1 MWKKY
6 LAFAVAIILVLHTVS
21 APVYAEEGTGAAQSG
36 TVDLETE
43 EKAESEEETDDLE
56 ETEQP
61 GEGKNDGV
69 ESVQPGQEESG
80 ENAGEKQPGESI
92 EEGMEQPEEDAG
104 QEQPGENEET
114 EPEQSVEQE
123 VEQPEEDIVQEAKE
137 EETEFE
143 SLPAVS
149 AIGSTGE
156 YQPEGASYKLTYT
169 EVTGGVKI
177 TGITGTKE
185 GELKIPATIGG
196 MDVVEIGDRA
206 FDDCDKL
213 TGELVI
219 PDGVIVIGRYAFGSC
234 KSLTGDL
241 RIPDSVTTI
250 GEWAFYN
257 CSGLTGNLVISK
269 NVKVIGGSAFIYCRG
284 LTGDLLIPDSVE
296 TIGEGA
302 FSSCDNLTGKL
313 VLPKHM
319 TKITKGAFR
328 GCGITSMSL
337 EGITEIEDGAF
348 SYCNKLEGD
357 LVIPDSVM
365 TIGERAFLGCSNLTG
380 ELTLPKHIT
389 SISNSAFSGTGV
401 TAISLEGIVQ
411 IGDHAFEECKQLT
424 GKLVLSDSVTS
435 IGEYAF
441 SRCTGLTGDLVIPD
455 SLTSIGK
462 YAFWGCDGLTGKL
475 VLPENMTKI
484 TPYAFASC
492 GITAVDFTEITEIG
506 EGAFSDC
513 SGLQG
518 DLVIPDSITL
528 VGKNAFNG
536 CNGLTGKLVLPEN
549 MTKITPYAFA
559 GSGITEADFSK
570 ITEIGEGGFFD
581 CSGLTDIILPENV
594 TTIGDKAFLRT
605 KSGAYKLT
613 LKSRNVVI
621 GAQGLGCD
629 SFIYGY
635 SGSTAEAYASD
646 SVNQCLFFSLDSA
659 EEHEIEECRV
669 STTEELM
676 AALGSYKRIILADG
690 VYRIVEEYEK
700 GSNETWWHHVP
711 GTGTLLLKNLISVS
725 IEAEHPGR
733 AEILSRVDEE
743 YAAGNAYARSTVP
756 VVEITGCKDIKIE
769 GCILGHES
777 ELADCDPGANVV
789 NIMGSCD
796 VDIRQ
801 CDLFGCGHVGIC
813 CNGAENID
821 VSQCVIRDCKLNIL
835 DGYGAKN
842 LHITDC
848 ILSGHKSWHGLAALS
863 CSGDVSFNNC
873 KFLNN
878 EHNTFD
884 KYGNVKVCEDC
895 TFYNNK
901 WDGGTPD
908 TRSGICLNG
917 ITWQL
922 EYVRGSWSAEDLEYI
937 LKLGYPLK
945 FDKGIIESDEGTLL
959 DYSDAALPWKD
970 YKSWITEIKYYDGS
984 EPTDSVESITLDKN
998 TLTLSA
1004 GETAM
1009 LKAEI
1014 IPNSAV
1020 ASITWTSSNTSVAQ
1034 VENGLV
1040 TAVSK
1045 GECTIT
1051 ASTGGKAAYCDVVV
1065 TASEEDDP
1073 MKRAV
1078 HISGIKPKSKV
1089 YDGNPYSYI
1098 GTAVLLDTSGNQV
1111 SGVSLTGSYSGTL
1124 SDGTVYAETEEAPSQ
1139 AGSYT
1144 LSFKMSGS
1152 DADRYN
1158 LIRSSYSFDIMR
1170 KAVTITAESVEVEVG
1185 DPLPEVSELKY
1196 TVDGLIEN
1204 EKLPGNP
1211 SLKYSTD
1218 NISTDREGK
1227 YGIIPYDADEGNNYR
1242 IKYVDGV
1249 LLVGNYG
1256 EIPVE
1261 DIPHGGVIP
1270 EGLWIAGLAENGY
1283 DYTGKAIKPQV
1294 RVYDYKTP
1302 LKEKTDYTIAYTR
1315 NTKSYD
1321 YDSGEEGFDAKK
1333 APTITVTAKGNYSG
1347 KETVTFK
1354 IRPLDICED
1363 SFSVDDIAVAYKAK
1377 GIQKPIPTLT
1387 WNGKKL
1393 KNRTDYTVDY
1403 YDNKDNELDAVKEV
1417 GQYYIVIAGKG
1428 NFAGSRSINLTVTE
1442 RMKLMG
1448 KVSVASIKNQP
1459 YTGDDIMP
1467 TLTVK
1472 DGRTTLIQDVHYMVG
1487 YSQNTEVGTA
1497 YAVIMGIEEA
1507 GYCGTKRVS
1516 FKITGTPIKKA
1527 SVTGLTGQKFVYE
1540 GADITPQIQ
1549 LGIKTNANGTEK
1561 PLILG
1566 TDYTVTWQKNRN
1578 AGTATVLFTGKGAYT
1593 GTLKKTFKIGKFDIK
1608 TNADGRFTASVEQAV
1623 IPYAKGGAKPKVAV
1637 QFKNS
1642 EGNWQTLVEGQD
1654 YTLSYK
1660 NHTAVNDGS
1669 RADKKPTVIVKGKGN
1684 FSGTLDSVLN
1694 YQIKEQDLG
1703 QLSIVAQD
1711 KTYQNKKNIYAT
1723 KLTVTDLDGKIL
1735 RAGTDYNRTP
1745 IYTYGKDTVVIDA
1758 ENYGTATRAAGDLVG
1773 KYDIIPAGTR
1783 LNVRIDAKGGSN
1795 YTGTLTGVYRITQ
1808 AAIASAS
1815 ISIPK
1820 QTYTGQAIVLDK
1832 SQITVKL
1839 KGKMIEQDQYEIVPN
1854 SYKNNVKKGTA
1865 SVTVRGVNNYGGTKT
1880 VKFSIR
1886 AKGFVWWM

>member
-6 LAFAVAIILVLHTVS
+6 LAFAVAMILVLHTVS
-21 APVYAEEGTGAAQSG
+21 APVYAKEEAVAEQSG
-36 TVDLETE
+36 TVDLETG
-43 EKAESEEETDDLE
+43 EKAESEEETVEPE

-61 GEGKNDGV
+61 GEGENDGGV
-69 ESVQPGQEESG
+69 SVQPGQEVPG
-80 ENAGEKQPGESI
+80 DNAGEKQPGESI

-114 EPEQSVEQE
+114 EPEQSVEEE

-143 SLPAVS
+143 ILPVVVNAV
-149 AIGSTGE
+149 GDTGE

-185 GELKIPATIGG
+185 GELKIPAKIGG

-206 FDDCDKL
+206 FDNCDKL

-219 PDGVIVIGRYAFGSC
+219 PNGITVIGKYAFGNC
-234 KSLTGDL
+234 ESLTGDL

-250 GEWAFYN
+250 GERAFHS
-257 CSGLTGNLVISK
+257 CSGLTGSLVISE
-269 NVKVIGGSAFIYCRG
+269 NVTVIGENAFIYCRG
-284 LTGDLLIPDSVE
+284 LTGDLIIPDSVE

-302 FSSCDNLTGKL
+302 FFSCDNLTGKL

-319 TKITKGAFR
+319 TKITKGAFCE
-328 GCGITSMSL
+328 CGITSVSL
-337 EGITEIEDGAF
+337 EGITEIGDSAF
-348 SYCNKLEGD
+348 SGCDKLTGD

-365 TIGERAFLGCSNLTG
+365 AIGERAFSGCRNLTG
-380 ELTLPKHIT
+380 ELILPNHIT

-455 SLTSIGK
+455 SLSSIGK

-492 GITAVDFTEITEIG
+492 GITAVDFSKIAEIG

-528 VGKNAFNG
+528 VGKKAFYG
-536 CNGLTGKLVLPEN
+536 CNGLTGELVLPEN

-570 ITEIGEGGFFD
+570 ITEIEEGGFSD
-581 CSGLTDIILPENV
+581 CSGLTDIIIPENV

-613 LKSRNVVI
+613 LKSRNAGI
-621 GAQGLGCD
+621 GAQGLGCN

-635 SGSTAEAYASD
+635 SGSTAETYASD

-659 EEHEIEECRV
+659 EDHEIEECRV

-700 GSNETWWHHVP
+700 DSNETWWHHVS
-711 GTGTLLLKNLISVS
+711 GTGTLLLKNLVSVS

-733 AEILSRVDEE
+733 AEILSRVDEA
-743 YAAGNAYARSTVP
+743 YTAVNSNAGSTVP
-756 VVEITGCKDIKIE
+756 VIEISGCKNIKID

-777 ELADCDPGANVV
+777 ELANCDYGANVV
-789 NIMGSCD
+789 NITGSYD
-796 VDIRQ
+796 VDISE
-801 CDLFGCGHVGIC
+801 CDLFGCGYIGIC
-813 CNGAENID
+813 CRGAEN
-821 VSQCVIRDCKLNIL
+821 VNVNKCVIRDCESNIL

-842 LHITDC
+842 LRFTDC
-848 ILSGHKSWHGLAALS
+848 ILSGHRGGSPIRGAALS
-863 CSGDVSFNNC
+863 CEGEIFFAGC
-873 KFLNN
+873 KFVNN
-878 EHNTFD
+878 DNTSFD
-884 KYGNVKVCEDC
+884 KYGNVGIGYDC
-895 TFYNNK
+895 VFYNNK
-901 WDGGTPD
+901 WNGEKTEK
-908 TRSGICLNG
+908 SGICLNG
-917 ITWQL
+917 VTWQTDY
-922 EYVRGSWSAEDLEYI
+922 EYDEDYNYLRV

-945 FDKGIIESDEGTLL
+945 FENGSISSAKGVVL
-959 DYSDAALPWKD
+959 DYSDASKPWKGIS
-970 YKSWITEIKYYDGS
+970 YNKIKYYDGS
-984 EPTDSVESITLDKN
+984 DPADSVESIILDKN
-998 TLTLSA
+998 TLTLA
-1004 GETAM
+1004 VGETAR

-1014 IPNSAV
+1014 SPNDAA
-1020 ASITWTSSNTSVAQ
+1020 ASITWTSNSSIAK

-1040 TAVSK
+1040 TALSE

-1051 ASTGGKAAYCDVVV
+1051 ASAGGKSAHCNVVV
-1065 TASEEDDP
+1065 MASGGDDP
-1073 MKRAV
+1073 TNRAV

-1089 YDGNPYSYI
+1089 YDGSPYSYS

-1111 SGVSLTGSYSGTL
+1111 SGISLTCSYSGTL
-1124 SDGTVYAETEEAPSQ
+1124 SNGTVYAETEKAPSQ

-1144 LSFKMSGS
+1144 LAFKMSGD

-1158 LIRSSYSFDIMR
+1158 LIRSSYSFDIIR
-1170 KAVTITAESVEVEVG
+1170 KAVTITAESVEIKEG

-1204 EKLPGNP
+1204 EGLLRNP

-1261 DIPHGGVIP
+1261 DIPDGGAIP
-1270 EGLWIAGLAENGY
+1270 EGLWIAGLAEDGY
-1283 DYTGKAIKPQV
+1283 NYTGKAIKPQV
-1294 RVYDYKTP
+1294 RVYDHKTP
-1302 LKEKTDYTIAYTR
+1302 LQEKKDYTIAYTR
-1315 NTKSYD
+1315 NTKAYG
-1321 YDSGEEGFDAKK
+1321 YDSEEEGFDAKK

-1745 IYTYGKDTVVIDA
+1745 IYTYEKDTVVIDA

-1795 YTGTLTGVYRITQ
+1795 YTGTLTGAYRITQ
-1808 AAIASAS
+1808 AAISSAS